1 MPPGEVGVPRR
12 TVAAKNGR
20 RKNWMLA
27 RLDGIFYASLPL
39 PEDNDMTHPFRFRF
53 VLWLVPLTL
62 AMSALAQ
69 EAEEAGEDEEE
80 DRETIADLTENS
92 DRFDGLFTLYRDR
105 DTGETHMTVLPEHL
119 DREYIYVSV
128 IGDGVVEGGAFRG
141 NYRENRVLSVGR
153 HFDRI
158 EIRAE
163 NAAFYFDPDSPLSR
177 AADAN
182 ISSGLL
188 ASQPIL
194 AEDEDTGAM
203 LIAVDELFASETLS
217 QVRPSPNPDRDD
229 RNRFELGSL
238 SDEKSKITAI
248 RNYPLNTDVHVEYV
262 YEDSA
267 PAVAGDEE
275 VTDSRYVSIYLQ
287 HSLIAM
293 PENGYRPRLT
303 DHRMGYFA
311 EQVTDLTDDSV
322 TPYRDLVQRWHL
334 VKQDPS
340 AELSEPV
347 EPIVWWIENTTP
359 MEFRDSIAEGVLA
372 WNQSFEKIG
381 FRNALQVRVQPD
393 DADWDAGDIR
403 YNVLRW
409 TSSPNPP
416 FSGYGPSFTNPR
428 TGQIIGADIMLEYA
442 GVTRRVH
449 YQRILDNL
457 DFSQVPEH
465 FEPGYCSFGHEL
477 HLSQLFGR
485 LAVDALQMGSAA
497 EEQLI
502 HEFLVDLTLH
512 EVGHTLGFAHNFAAS
527 NMLTLDEIYDP
538 EVVAERSLQASVMDY
553 ADIHIAT
560 GGREQTAYFGT
571 QPGPYDDWIVEYSYS
586 PALDDSEAE
595 SERLREIASRSTEP
609 QLLFGTDDHVM
620 RAPGWAM
627 DPRVHWY
634 DMTSD
639 PVGYADDRL
648 NLIEELL
655 VTAREKNA
663 SEGESWHRLRDAY
676 GILLSQFSRSISV
689 LAHQIGGVYV
699 NRSVSGQPG
708 ADVPFVPVS
717 LETQQRAMEGI
728 ALHLLAP
735 DALEGSEEL
744 YSYLQAQRRL
754 WNFWGQTEDPKVH
767 QWLLSVQ
774 RGVLAHLLHPT
785 VMTRITDSRL
795 YGNEYALADMM
806 EDLTAAIFD
815 ADRRGDV
822 NTFRQ
827 NLQVEYVSRLTEVVT
842 DNDHD
847 YPSQAMALY
856 QLREIERMLGGK
868 RSGNVE
874 TRAHTRNVLYIIRRA
889 LEEDA

>member
-1 MPPGEVGVPRR
+1 
-12 TVAAKNGR
+12 
-20 RKNWMLA
+20 
-27 RLDGIFYASLPL
+27 
-39 PEDNDMTHPFRFRF
+39 MTNPYRFRF
-53 VLWLVPLTL
+53 LLCLVPLTL

-69 EAEEAGEDEEE
+69 EADEAGDEEE
-80 DRETIADLTENS
+80 EAPETIADLTENS
-92 DRFDGLFTLYRDR
+92 DRYDGLFTLYRDR
-105 DTGETHMTVLPEHL
+105 DTGETHMAIMPEQL
-119 DREYIYVSV
+119 DREFIYVSV
-128 IGDGVVEGGAFRG
+128 STDGVVEGGTFRG
-141 NYRENRVLSVGR
+141 NYRENSVLSVGR

-163 NAAFYFDPDSPLSR
+163 NTAFFFDPESPLSR

-182 ISSGLL
+182 ISPGLL
-188 ASQPIL
+188 ASEPIL

-203 LIAVDELFASETLS
+203 LIAADGLFASETLS
-217 QVRPSPNPDRDD
+217 QVKPSANPDRDD
-229 RNRFELGSL
+229 RDSFELGSL

-248 RNYPLNTDVHVEYV
+248 RNYPLNTDVQVEYV

-267 PAVAGDEE
+267 PVVPGDEE
-275 VTDSRYVSIYLQ
+275 VTDSRYVSIHLQ

-293 PENGYRPRLT
+293 PENEYQPRIT

-311 EQVTDLTDDSV
+311 EQVTDLTDASV

-334 VKQDPS
+334 VKQDPG
-340 AELSEPV
+340 AAVSEPV

-359 MEFRDSIAEGVLA
+359 MEFRESIREGVLA
-372 WNQSFEKIG
+372 WNRSFEKIG

-428 TGQIIGADIMLEYA
+428 TGQIIGADIMLEFA

-457 DFSQVPEH
+457 DFSRVPER
-465 FEPGYCSFGHEL
+465 FEPGYCSYGHEL

-497 EEQLI
+497 EERLI

-538 EVVAERSLQASVMDY
+538 QVVAERSLQASVMDY
-553 ADIHIAT
+553 TDIHIAT

-571 QPGPYDDWIVEYSYS
+571 GPGPYDDWIVEYSYS
-586 PALDDSEAE
+586 PGLDDPGAE

-648 NLIEELL
+648 TLVEELL

-663 SEGESWHRLRDAY
+663 TEGESWHQLRDAY

-699 NRSVSGQPG
+699 NRSVSGQAG
-708 ADVPFVPVS
+708 ADIPFVPVS
-717 LETQQRAMEGI
+717 LETQQRAMDGI
-728 ALHLLAP
+728 ARHLFAP
-735 DALEGSEEL
+735 DALEGSGEL

-754 WNFWGQTEDPKVH
+754 WNFWGETEDPKVH

-806 EDLTAAIFD
+806 DDLTAAIFD

-827 NLQVEYVSRLTEVVT
+827 NLQVEYVSRLTDVVT
-842 DNDHD
+842 ENDHD
-847 YPSQAMALY
+847 YPSQSMALY

-868 RSGNVE
+868 RGGNVE
-874 TRAHTRNVLYIIRRA
+874 TRAHTQNVLYIIRRA
-889 LEEDA
+889 LEEDV

>member
-1 MPPGEVGVPRR
+1 
-12 TVAAKNGR
+12 
-20 RKNWMLA
+20 MLD
-27 RLDGIFYASLPL
+27 LSLIRIAMFLAPL
-39 PEDNDMTHPFRFRF
+39 M
-53 VLWLVPLTL
+53 LVPPV
-62 AMSALAQ
+62 LAQ
-69 EAEEAGEDEEE
+69 EADDADEADDEEIV
-80 DRETIADLTENS
+80 TIAELTENS

-105 DTGETHMTVLPEHL
+105 DTGETHLEIAPEQL
-119 DREYIYVSV
+119 DREYIYFSV
-128 IGDGVVEGGAFRG
+128 NTDGVVEGGAFRG
-141 NYRENRVLSVGR
+141 GYRENRVISLSR

-163 NAAFYFDPDSPLSR
+163 NAAFYFDPENPLSR

-182 ISSGLL
+182 ISPGLM
-188 ASQPIL
+188 ASESIL
-194 AEDEDTGAM
+194 AEDETTGVM
-203 LIAVDELFASETLS
+203 LIAADELFATETLT
-217 QVRPSPNPDRDD
+217 QVKPSPNPDRGD
-229 RNRFELGSL
+229 REDFELGSL
-238 SDEKSKITAI
+238 SSEKSKITAI
-248 RNYPLNTDVHVEYV
+248 RNYPLNTDVQVEYV

-267 PAVAGDEE
+267 PVVSGDEE
-275 VTDSRYVSIYLQ
+275 VTDSRYVSIHLQ
-287 HSLIAM
+287 HSFIAM
-293 PENGYRPRLT
+293 PESEYVPRLT

-311 EQVTDLTDDSV
+311 EQVTDLTDEAV
-322 TPYRDLVQRWHL
+322 TPYRDIVQRWHL
-334 VKQDPS
+334 VKQDPG
-340 AELSEPV
+340 ADMSEPV

-359 MEFRDSIAEGVLA
+359 MEFRESIREGILA

-381 FRNALQVRVQPD
+381 FRNALEVRVQPD

-428 TGQIIGADIMLEYA
+428 TGQIIGADIMLEYS
-442 GVTRRVH
+442 GVTRRVQ

-457 DFSQVPEH
+457 DFSQVPQR
-465 FEPGYCSFGHEL
+465 FEQGYCSVGHEL
-477 HLSQLFGR
+477 HLSQVFGR
-485 LAVDALQMGSAA
+485 FAVDVLQMGSAA

-527 NMLTLDEIYDP
+527 TMLTPDEIYDP
-538 EVVAERSLQASVMDY
+538 EVVQERSLQASVMDY
-553 ADIHIAT
+553 TDIHIAT
-560 GGREQTAYFGT
+560 GGREQTAYFGIR
-571 QPGPYDDWIVEYSYS
+571 PGAYDDWIVEYSYS
-586 PALDDSEAE
+586 PALDDAAAE
-595 SERLREIASRSTEP
+595 QERLREIASRSTES

-634 DMTSD
+634 DLTSD
-639 PVGYADDRL
+639 PVAYADDRL
-648 NLIEELL
+648 NLLKELL
-655 VTAREKNA
+655 VAARDKNIT
-663 SEGESWHRLRDAY
+663 EGESYHQLRDAY
-676 GILLSQFSRSISV
+676 AVLLAQFSRSISI
-689 LAHQIGGVYV
+689 LAHQVGGVYV
-699 NRSVSGQPG
+699 NRSVAGQPG

-717 LETQQRAMEGI
+717 LENQQRAMEGL
-728 ALHLLAP
+728 ATHLFAP

-767 QWLLSVQ
+767 RMLLSIQ

-795 YGNEYALADMM
+795 YGNAYALADMT

-815 ADRRGDV
+815 ADRRSDV

-827 NLQVEYVSRLTEVVT
+827 NLQVEYVTRLTEIVT
-842 DNDHD
+842 GEDHD
-847 YPSQAMALY
+847 YPSQSMALY
-856 QLREIERMLGGK
+856 QLREIERMLRGK
-868 RSGNVE
+868 RGGNLE
-874 TRAHTRNVLYIIRRA
+874 TRAHSQNILYIIRRA

>member
-1 MPPGEVGVPRR
+1 MS
-12 TVAAKNGR
+12 N
-20 RKNWMLA
+20 
-27 RLDGIFYASLPL
+27 
-39 PEDNDMTHPFRFRF
+39 PFRLRF
-53 VLWLVPLTL
+53 VLCLVPLLL
-62 AMSALAQ
+62 AMPTFAQ
-69 EAEEAGEDEEE
+69 EADEAGENDEE
-80 DRETIADLTENS
+80 DRQTIADLTTDS
-92 DRFDGLFTLYRDR
+92 DRYDGLFTLYRDR
-105 DTGETHMTVLPEHL
+105 DTGETHMLVMPEQL

-128 IGDGVVEGGAFRG
+128 STDGVVEGGTFRG
-141 NYRENRVLSVGR
+141 NYRENRMLSVRR

-163 NAAFYFDPDSPLSR
+163 NAAFYFDPESPLNR

-182 ISSGLL
+182 ISPGLM

-194 AEDEDTGAM
+194 AEDDDTGAM
-203 LIAVDELFASETLS
+203 LIAADELFASETLS
-217 QVRPSPNPDRDD
+217 QVKPSPNPDRED
-229 RNRFELGSL
+229 RSGFELGSL

-248 RNYPLNTDVHVEYV
+248 RNYPLNTDVQVEYV
-262 YEDSA
+262 YEDPTPTVS
-267 PAVAGDEE
+267 GDEE
-275 VTDSRYVSIYLQ
+275 VTDSRYVSIHLQ

-293 PENGYRPRLT
+293 PENDYQPRFT
-303 DHRMGYFA
+303 DHRLGYFA
-311 EQVTDLTDDSV
+311 EQVTDLTDDTV

-334 VKQDPS
+334 VKKDPS
-340 AELSEPV
+340 AAVSEPV
-347 EPIVWWIENTTP
+347 QPIVWWIENTTP
-359 MEFRDSIAEGVLA
+359 MEFRESIREGVLA

-381 FRNALQVRVQPD
+381 FRNALEVRVQPD

-428 TGQIIGADIMLEYA
+428 TGQIIGADIMLEYS

-457 DFSQVPEH
+457 DFSEVPERI
-465 FEPGYCSFGHEL
+465 EPGYCSIGHEL
-477 HLSQLFGR
+477 HASQVFGR
-485 LAVDALQMGSAA
+485 LAVEALQLGSAA
-497 EEQLI
+497 EERLI

-538 EVVAERSLQASVMDY
+538 EVVAERGLHASVMDY
-553 ADIHIAT
+553 TDIHIAT

-571 QPGPYDDWIVEYSYS
+571 SPGVYDDWIVEYSYS
-586 PALDDSEAE
+586 PALDDPEAE
-595 SERLREIASRSTEP
+595 SERLRRIASRSTEP

-634 DMTSD
+634 DLTSD
-639 PVGYADDRL
+639 PVGYAEDRL
-648 NLIEELL
+648 NLVEELL
-655 VTAREKNA
+655 ATARERNTA
-663 SEGESWHRLRDAY
+663 EGESWHRLRDAY
-676 GILLSQFSRSISV
+676 VVLLSQFSRSISV
-689 LAHQIGGVYV
+689 LAHQIGGVHV

-708 ADVPFVPVS
+708 ADVPFVPVRLDS
-717 LETQQRAMEGI
+717 QQQAMDGV
-728 ALHLLAP
+728 ARHLFAP
-735 DALEGSEEL
+735 DALQGSEEL
-744 YSYLQAQRRL
+744 YSHLQGQRRL

-806 EDLTAAIFD
+806 QDLTAAIFD

-827 NLQVEYVSRLTEVVT
+827 NLQVEYVRRLTDIVT
-842 DNDHD
+842 GHDHD
-847 YPSQAMALY
+847 YPSQSMALY

-868 RSGNVE
+868 RTGNTE
-874 TRAHTRNVLYIIRRA
+874 TRAHTQNILYIIRRA

>member
-1 MPPGEVGVPRR
+1 
-12 TVAAKNGR
+12 
-20 RKNWMLA
+20 
-27 RLDGIFYASLPL
+27 
-39 PEDNDMTHPFRFRF
+39 MTNPIPFRF
-53 VLWLVPLTL
+53 VLWLAPLTL

-69 EAEEAGEDEEE
+69 EAEEAGEAGDEDGE
-80 DRETIADLTENS
+80 DRQTIADLTENS
-92 DRFDGLFTLYRDR
+92 DHHDGLFTLYRDR
-105 DTGETHMTVLPEHL
+105 DTGETHMVVMPEHL
-119 DREYIYVSV
+119 NREYIYVSV
-128 IGDGVVEGGAFRG
+128 IADGVVEGGAFRG

-153 HFDRI
+153 HFDSI
-158 EIRAE
+158 EIRSE
-163 NAAFYFDPDSPLSR
+163 NTAFHFDPDSPLSR

-188 ASQPIL
+188 ASLPIL

-203 LIAVDELFASETLS
+203 LVAADDLFASETLS
-217 QVRPSPNPDRDD
+217 QVKPSPNPDRDD
-229 RNRFELGSL
+229 RDRFELGSL
-238 SDEKSKITAI
+238 SDDKSKITAI

-275 VTDSRYVSIYLQ
+275 VTDSRYVSIHLQ

-322 TPYRDLVQRWHL
+322 TPYRDLVQRWDL
-334 VKQDPS
+334 VKRDPS
-340 AELSEPV
+340 AALSEPV

-359 MEFRDSIAEGVLA
+359 MEFRESIRQGVLA

-428 TGQIIGADIMLEYA
+428 TGQIIGADIMLEFA

-457 DFSQVPEH
+457 DFSQVPER

-477 HLSQLFGR
+477 HLSQVFGR

-497 EEQLI
+497 EERLI

-538 EVVAERSLQASVMDY
+538 DVVAERGLQASVMDY

-571 QPGPYDDWIVEYSYS
+571 QPGAYDDWIVEYSYS
-586 PALDDSEAE
+586 PALDDPGGGTGTPARNRLPLDRAATAVRHRRPRHARPRVGHGPPRALVRHDQRPG
-595 SERLREIASRSTEP
+595 RLRRRSPQPCRRIAAFGPGEERRGRRVLASASR
-609 QLLFGTDDHVM
+609 
-620 RAPGWAM
+620 
-627 DPRVHWY
+627 
-634 DMTSD
+634 
-639 PVGYADDRL
+639 
-648 NLIEELL
+648 
-655 VTAREKNA
+655 
-663 SEGESWHRLRDAY
+663 RLR
-676 GILLSQFSRSISV
+676 
-689 LAHQIGGVYV
+689 H
-699 NRSVSGQPG
+699 
-708 ADVPFVPVS
+708 PVVAVFP
-717 LETQQRAMEGI
+717 LHQRAG
-728 ALHLLAP
+728 P
-735 DALEGSEEL
+735 S
-744 YSYLQAQRRL
+744 
-754 WNFWGQTEDPKVH
+754 
-767 QWLLSVQ
+767 
-774 RGVLAHLLHPT
+774 
-785 VMTRITDSRL
+785 
-795 YGNEYALADMM
+795 
-806 EDLTAAIFD
+806 
-815 ADRRGDV
+815 DRRRVRESFSVRPARRGRAVRPGEPGD
-822 NTFRQ
+822 TA
-827 NLQVEYVSRLTEVVT
+827 SRDGRDRDAPV
-842 DNDHD
+842 
-847 YPSQAMALY
+847 
-856 QLREIERMLGGK
+856 
-868 RSGNVE
+868 
-874 TRAHTRNVLYIIRRA
+874 RARRA
-889 LEEDA
+889 GGHRRTLQLSPGPAQTVEFLGSD

>member
-1 MPPGEVGVPRR
+1 
-12 TVAAKNGR
+12 
-20 RKNWMLA
+20 
-27 RLDGIFYASLPL
+27 
-39 PEDNDMTHPFRFRF
+39 MTHPFRFRF
-53 VLWLVPLTL
+53 VLWLAPLTL
-62 AMSALAQ
+62 AMPALAQ
-69 EAEEAGEDEEE
+69 EADEAGEDEEE
-80 DRETIADLTENS
+80 DRQTIADLTENS
-92 DRFDGLFTLYRDR
+92 DRHDGLFTLYRDR
-105 DTGETHMTVLPEHL
+105 DTGETHMAVMPEHL

-128 IGDGVVEGGAFRG
+128 STDGVVEGGTFRG

-203 LIAVDELFASETLS
+203 LIAVDDLFASETLS
-217 QVRPSPNPDRDD
+217 QVKPSPNPDRDD
-229 RNRFELGSL
+229 RDRFELGSL

-275 VTDSRYVSIYLQ
+275 VTDSRYVSIHLQ

-293 PENGYRPRLT
+293 PENGYRPRQT

-334 VKQDPS
+334 VKRDPS

-457 DFSQVPEH
+457 DFSQVPER

-477 HLSQLFGR
+477 HLSQVFGR

-538 EVVAERSLQASVMDY
+538 DVVAERGLQASVMDY

-571 QPGPYDDWIVEYSYS
+571 QPGAYDDWIVEYSYS
-586 PALDDSEAE
+586 PALDDPEAE
-595 SERLREIASRSTEP
+595 RDRLREIASRSTEP

-639 PVGYADDRL
+639 PVGYAEDRL
-648 NLIEELL
+648 NLVEELL
-655 VTAREKNA
+655 ATAREKNA
-663 SEGESWHRLRDAY
+663 AEGESWHRLRDAY

-689 LAHQIGGVYV
+689 LAHQIGGVHV

-717 LETQQRAMEGI
+717 LETQQRAMEAI
-728 ALHLLAP
+728 AQHLFAA

-806 EDLTAAIFD
+806 EDLTSAIFD

-847 YPSQAMALY
+847 YPSQSMALY

-889 LEEDA
+889 LEDDA

>member
-1 MPPGEVGVPRR
+1 
-12 TVAAKNGR
+12 
-20 RKNWMLA
+20 
-27 RLDGIFYASLPL
+27 
-39 PEDNDMTHPFRFRF
+39 MTNPFRYRF

-62 AMSALAQ
+62 VMPALAQ
-69 EAEEAGEDEEE
+69 EPELTGEDDGE

-105 DTGETHMTVLPEHL
+105 DTGETHMVVMPEQL

-128 IGDGVVEGGAFRG
+128 STDGVVEGGTFRG
-141 NYRENRVLSVGR
+141 NYRENRVLSVAR

-163 NAAFYFDPDSPLSR
+163 NTAFYFDPDNPLSR

-182 ISSGLL
+182 ISPGLL

-203 LIAVDELFASETLS
+203 LIAADELFASETLS
-217 QVRPSPNPDRDD
+217 QVKPSPNSDRDD
-229 RNRFELGSL
+229 RDRFELGSL

-248 RNYPLNTDVHVEYV
+248 RNYPLNTDVQVEYV
-262 YEDSA
+262 YEDPA
-267 PAVAGDEE
+267 PTVSGDEE
-275 VTDSRYVSIYLQ
+275 VTDSRFVSIHLQ

-293 PENGYRPRLT
+293 PETDYRPRFT
-303 DHRMGYFA
+303 DHRMGFFA

-340 AELSEPV
+340 AAISEPV

-359 MEFRDSIAEGVLA
+359 IEFRESIREGVLA
-372 WNQSFEKIG
+372 WNRSFEKIG
-381 FRNALQVRVQPD
+381 FRNALEVRVQPD

-428 TGQIIGADIMLEYA
+428 TGQIIGADIMLEYS

-457 DFSQVPEH
+457 DFSQVPER
-465 FEPGYCSFGHEL
+465 FEPGYCSIGHEL
-477 HLSQLFGR
+477 HLSQAFGR
-485 LAVDALQMGSAA
+485 LAVNALQMGAAA

-527 NMLTLDEIYDP
+527 NMLTPDEIHDP

-553 ADIHIAT
+553 TDIHIAT
-560 GGREQTAYFGT
+560 GGREQTAYFST
-571 QPGPYDDWIVEYSYS
+571 MPGVYDDWIVEYSYS
-586 PALDDSEAE
+586 PALDDPGTER
-595 SERLREIASRSTEP
+595 ERLREIASRSTEP

-634 DMTSD
+634 DLTSD
-639 PVGYADDRL
+639 PVGYAEERL
-648 NLIEELL
+648 NLVGDLL

-663 SEGESWHRLRDAY
+663 AEGESWHRLRDAY

-689 LAHQIGGVYV
+689 LGHQVGGVYV
-699 NRSVSGQPG
+699 NRSVSGQSG

-717 LETQQRAMEGI
+717 FETQQRAMEGI
-728 ALHLLAP
+728 ALHLFAP

-754 WNFWGQTEDPKVH
+754 WNFWGETEDPKVH
-767 QWLLSVQ
+767 EWLLSVQ
-774 RGVLAHLLHPT
+774 RGVLAHLMHPT

-806 EDLTAAIFD
+806 DDLTAAIFN

-827 NLQVEYVSRLTEVVT
+827 NLQVEYVSRLTDVVT
-842 DNDHD
+842 ENDHD
-847 YPSQAMALY
+847 YPSQSMALY
-856 QLREIERMLGGK
+856 QLREIERLLSGK

-874 TRAHTRNVLYIIRRA
+874 TRAHTQNILYIIRRA

>member
-1 MPPGEVGVPRR
+1 
-12 TVAAKNGR
+12 
-20 RKNWMLA
+20 
-27 RLDGIFYASLPL
+27 
-39 PEDNDMTHPFRFRF
+39 MTHPFRSRF

-62 AMSALAQ
+62 AMPALAQ

-105 DTGETHMTVLPEHL
+105 DTGETHLAVMPEQL
-119 DREYIYVSV
+119 DKEYIYVSV
-128 IGDGVVEGGAFRG
+128 STDGVVEGGTFRG
-141 NYRENRVLSVGR
+141 NYRENRVFSVGR

-203 LIAVDELFASETLS
+203 LIAADDLFASETLS
-217 QVRPSPNPDRDD
+217 QVKPSSNPDRDD
-229 RNRFELGSL
+229 RDRFELGSL

-248 RNYPLNTDVHVEYV
+248 RNYPLNTDIHVEYV

-293 PENGYRPRLT
+293 PENGYQPRLT

-457 DFSQVPEH
+457 DFSQVPER

-477 HLSQLFGR
+477 HLSQVFGR

-497 EEQLI
+497 EERLI

-538 EVVAERSLQASVMDY
+538 VVVAERSLQASVMDY
-553 ADIHIAT
+553 TDIHIAT

-571 QPGPYDDWIVEYSYS
+571 QPGAYDDWIVEYSYS
-586 PALDDSEAE
+586 PALDDAEAE
-595 SERLREIASRSTEP
+595 RERLREIASRSTEP

-639 PVGYADDRL
+639 PVGYAADRL
-648 NLIEELL
+648 NLVEELL

-663 SEGESWHRLRDAY
+663 AEGESWHQLRDAY

-717 LETQQRAMEGI
+717 LETQQRAMDGI
-728 ALHLLAP
+728 AQHLFAP

-754 WNFWGQTEDPKVH
+754 WNFWGQTEDPKIH

-774 RGVLAHLLHPT
+774 RGVLAHLLHPR

-806 EDLTAAIFD
+806 EDLTSAIFD

-847 YPSQAMALY
+847 YPSQSMALY

-874 TRAHTRNVLYIIRRA
+874 TRAHTQNILYIIRRA
-889 LEEDA
+889 LEEDV

>member
-1 MPPGEVGVPRR
+1 
-12 TVAAKNGR
+12 
-20 RKNWMLA
+20 
-27 RLDGIFYASLPL
+27 
-39 PEDNDMTHPFRFRF
+39 MTHPFRSRF
-53 VLWLVPLTL
+53 VLWLVSLTL
-62 AMSALAQ
+62 AMQALAQ
-69 EAEEAGEDEEE
+69 EAEEAGEDEED

-105 DTGETHMTVLPEHL
+105 DTGETRMAVLPEHL
-119 DREYIYVSV
+119 DKEYIYVSV
-128 IGDGVVEGGAFRG
+128 STDGVVEGGTFRG

-163 NAAFYFDPDSPLSR
+163 NAAFYFDPASPLSR

-188 ASQPIL
+188 ASEPIL

-203 LIAVDELFASETLS
+203 LIAVDDLFASETLS
-217 QVRPSPNPDRDD
+217 QVKPSPNPDRDD
-229 RNRFELGSL
+229 RDRFELGSL

-248 RNYPLNTDVHVEYV
+248 RNYPLNTDIHVEYV

-267 PAVAGDEE
+267 PTVAGDEE
-275 VTDSRYVSIYLQ
+275 VTDSRNVSIYLQ

-293 PENGYRPRLT
+293 PENDYRPRLT

-340 AELSEPV
+340 AQLSEPV

-359 MEFRDSIAEGVLA
+359 MEFRESIREGVLA
-372 WNQSFEKIG
+372 WNRSFEKIG

-457 DFSQVPEH
+457 DFSRVPEH
-465 FEPGYCSFGHEL
+465 FEPGYCSYGHEL
-477 HLSQLFGR
+477 HLSQVFGR

-527 NMLTLDEIYDP
+527 NMLTLEEIYDP
-538 EVVAERSLQASVMDY
+538 GVVAERSLQASVMDY

-586 PALDDSEAE
+586 PALDDPEAE
-595 SERLREIASRSTEP
+595 RERLREIASRSTEP

-639 PVGYADDRL
+639 PVGYAEDRL
-648 NLIEELL
+648 DLIGELVL
-655 VTAREKNA
+655 TAREKNA
-663 SEGESWHRLRDAY
+663 EEGESWHRLRDAY
-676 GILLSQFSRSISV
+676 VILLSQFSRSIGV

-717 LETQQRAMEGI
+717 LETQQRAMDGI
-728 ALHLLAP
+728 AQHLFAP
-735 DALEGSEEL
+735 NALEGSEEL

-754 WNFWGQTEDPKVH
+754 WNFWGETEDPKIH
-767 QWLLSVQ
+767 QWLLSMQ

-795 YGNEYALADMM
+795 YGNEYALAEMM
-806 EDLTAAIFD
+806 EDLTSAIFD

-827 NLQVEYVSRLTEVVT
+827 NLQVEYVSRLTDVVT
-842 DNDHD
+842 ENDHD
-847 YPSQAMALY
+847 YPSQSMALY

-868 RSGNVE
+868 RGGNVE

>member
-1 MPPGEVGVPRR
+1 
-12 TVAAKNGR
+12 
-20 RKNWMLA
+20 ML
-27 RLDGIFYASLPL
+27 LYPF
-39 PEDNDMTHPFRFRF
+39 PEDCDMTNPFRFRF
-53 VLWLVPLTL
+53 VLFLVPLTL

-69 EAEEAGEDEEE
+69 EDEEANEDEEE
-80 DRETIADLTENS
+80 ERETIADLTENS
-92 DRFDGLFTLYRDR
+92 DRHDGLFTFYRDR
-105 DTGETHMTVLPEHL
+105 DTGETHIEILPAQL
-119 DREYIYVSV
+119 NQEYIYFAMST
-128 IGDGVVEGGAFRG
+128 DGVVEGGHFRG
-141 NYRENRVLSVGR
+141 AYRENRVLSISR

-158 EIRAE
+158 EVRAE
-163 NAAFYFDPDSPLSR
+163 NAAFYFDPESPLSR

-182 ISSGLL
+182 ISPGLV
-188 ASQPIL
+188 ASEPIL
-194 AEDEDTGAM
+194 AEDEATGAM
-203 LIAVDELFASETLS
+203 LIAADDLFASETLL
-217 QVRPSPNPDRDD
+217 QVKPSPDPDRND
-229 RNRFELGSL
+229 RDEFELGSL
-238 SDEKSKITAI
+238 SDDKSKITAI

-262 YEDSA
+262 YENSA
-267 PAVAGDEE
+267 PAVSGDEE

-293 PENGYRPRLT
+293 PENGYQPRLT

-334 VKQDPS
+334 VKQDL
-340 AELSEPV
+340 AADLSEPV

-359 MEFRDSIAEGVLA
+359 MEFRESIAEGVLA
-372 WNQSFEKIG
+372 WNQSFERAG
-381 FRNALQVRVQPD
+381 FLNALEVRVQPD

-428 TGQIIGADIMLEYA
+428 TGQIIGADIMLEYS

-477 HLSQLFGR
+477 HLSQMFGR
-485 LAVDALQMGSAA
+485 LAVGALQLGSAA
-497 EEQLI
+497 EEKLI

-527 NMLTLDEIYDP
+527 NMLTLEEAHDP
-538 EVVAERSLQASVMDY
+538 EVVQERSLQASVMDY
-553 ADIHIAT
+553 TDVHIAT

-571 QPGPYDDWIVEYSYS
+571 KPGPYDDWIVEYSYS
-586 PALDDSEAE
+586 PALEDPDAE
-595 SERLREIASRSTEP
+595 QQRLREIASRSTEP
-609 QLLFGTDDHVM
+609 ELLFGTDDHVM

-634 DMTSD
+634 DLTSD
-639 PVGYADDRL
+639 PVGYAEDRL
-648 NLIEELL
+648 NLVEELL

-663 SEGESWHRLRDAY
+663 TDGESWHQLRDAY
-676 GILLSQFSRSISV
+676 AILLSQFSRSISV
-689 LAHQIGGVYV
+689 LAHQVGGVYV

-717 LETQQRAMEGI
+717 LENQQRAMDGL
-728 ALHLLAP
+728 ALHLFAP

-754 WNFWGQTEDPKVH
+754 WDFWGQTEDPKLH
-767 QWLLSVQ
+767 RMLLSIQ
-774 RGVLAHLLHPT
+774 RGVLAHLLHPR

-827 NLQVEYVSRLTEVVT
+827 NLQMEYVSRLTEIVT
-842 DNDHD
+842 DGDHD
-847 YPSQAMALY
+847 YPSQSMSLY

-868 RSGNVE
+868 RGGNLE

>member
-1 MPPGEVGVPRR
+1 
-12 TVAAKNGR
+12 
-20 RKNWMLA
+20 
-27 RLDGIFYASLPL
+27 
-39 PEDNDMTHPFRFRF
+39 MTHPFRFRF
-53 VLWLVPLTL
+53 VLWLAPLTL
-62 AMSALAQ
+62 AMPALAQ

-80 DRETIADLTENS
+80 ERETIADLTENS
-92 DRFDGLFTLYRDR
+92 DRHDGLFTLYRDR
-105 DTGETHMTVLPEHL
+105 DTGETHMAVMPEHL

-128 IGDGVVEGGAFRG
+128 STDGVVEGGTFRG

-203 LIAVDELFASETLS
+203 LIAVDDLFASETLS
-217 QVRPSPNPDRDD
+217 QVKPSPNPDRDD
-229 RNRFELGSL
+229 RDRFELGSL

-275 VTDSRYVSIYLQ
+275 VTDSRYVSIHLQ

-293 PENGYRPRLT
+293 PENGYRPRQT

-334 VKQDPS
+334 VKRDPS

-457 DFSQVPEH
+457 DFSQVPER

-477 HLSQLFGR
+477 HLSQVFGR

-538 EVVAERSLQASVMDY
+538 DVVAERGLQASVMDY

-571 QPGPYDDWIVEYSYS
+571 QPGAYDDWIVEYSYS
-586 PALDDSEAE
+586 PALDDPEAE
-595 SERLREIASRSTEP
+595 RDRLREIASRSTEP

-639 PVGYADDRL
+639 PVGYAEDRL
-648 NLIEELL
+648 NLVEELL
-655 VTAREKNA
+655 ATAREKNA
-663 SEGESWHRLRDAY
+663 AEGESWHRLRDAY

-689 LAHQIGGVYV
+689 LAHQIGGVHV

-717 LETQQRAMEGI
+717 LETQQRAMEAI
-728 ALHLLAP
+728 AQHLFAA

-806 EDLTAAIFD
+806 EDLTSAIFD

-847 YPSQAMALY
+847 YPSQSMALY

-874 TRAHTRNVLYIIRRA
+874 TRAHTRNILYIIRRA
-889 LEEDA
+889 LEDDA

>member
-1 MPPGEVGVPRR
+1 MINP
-12 TVAAKNGR
+12 
-20 RKNWMLA
+20 
-27 RLDGIFYASLPL
+27 F
-39 PEDNDMTHPFRFRF
+39 PFRFA
-53 VLWLVPLTL
+53 LCLAPLTL
-62 AMSALAQ
+62 ATLTLATPALAQ
-69 EAEEAGEDEEE
+69 EAGEAGGDEGE
-80 DRETIADLTENS
+80 DRQTIADLTENS
-92 DRFDGLFTLYRDR
+92 DRHDGLFTLYRDR
-105 DTGETHMTVLPEHL
+105 DTGETHMAVMPDQLGK
-119 DREYIYVSV
+119 EYIYVSV
-128 IGDGVVEGGAFRG
+128 STDGVVEGGTFRG

-158 EIRAE
+158 EVRAE
-163 NAAFYFDPDSPLSR
+163 NTAFHFDPDSPLSR

-194 AEDEDTGAM
+194 AEDGDTGAM
-203 LIAVDELFASETLS
+203 LIAVDDLFASETLS
-217 QVRPSPNPDRDD
+217 QVKPSPDPERDDPDR
-229 RNRFELGSL
+229 FVLGGL

-267 PAVAGDEE
+267 PVIAADEE
-275 VTDSRYVSIYLQ
+275 VTDSRYVSIHLQ

-293 PENGYRPRLT
+293 PENGYEPRLT
-303 DHRMGYFA
+303 DHRLGFFA

-334 VKQDPS
+334 VKADPS
-340 AELSEPV
+340 LELSEPV

-381 FRNALQVRVQPD
+381 FRDALQVRVQPD

-457 DFSQVPEH
+457 DFSRVPGR

-477 HLSQLFGR
+477 HLSQVFGR
-485 LAVDALQMGSAA
+485 LAVGALQMGSAA

-527 NMLTLDEIYDP
+527 NMLTLEEIHDP
-538 EVVAERSLQASVMDY
+538 DVVAERGLQASVMDY

-571 QPGPYDDWIVEYSYS
+571 QPGAYDDWIVEYSYS
-586 PALDDSEAE
+586 PGLDDPDAE
-595 SERLREIASRSTEP
+595 RERLLGIASRSTEP

-639 PVGYADDRL
+639 PVGYAEGRL
-648 NLIEELL
+648 NLVEELL

-663 SEGESWHRLRDAY
+663 TEGESWHQLRDAY
-676 GILLSQFSRSISV
+676 GILLAQFSRSISV
-689 LAHQIGGVYV
+689 LAHQIGGVHV
-699 NRSVSGQPG
+699 NRSVNGQPG
-708 ADVPFVPVS
+708 AEVPFVPVG
-717 LETQQRAMEGI
+717 LETQQRAMDGI
-728 ALHLLAP
+728 SQHLFAP
-735 DALEGSEEL
+735 NALEGSEEL
-744 YSYLQAQRRL
+744 YGYLQAQRRL
-754 WNFWGQTEDPKVH
+754 WNFWGETEDPKVH
-767 QWLLSVQ
+767 EWLLSVQ
-774 RGVLAHLLHPT
+774 RGVLDHLLHPT

-795 YGNEYALADMM
+795 YGNGYALADMM
-806 EDLTAAIFD
+806 EDLTSAVFD

-827 NLQVEYVSRLTEVVT
+827 NLQVEYVSMLTDVVT
-842 DNDHD
+842 GDGHD
-847 YPSQAMALY
+847 YPSQSMALY

-868 RSGNVE
+868 RGGNVE
-874 TRAHTRNVLYIIRRA
+874 TRAHTQNMLYMIRRA
-889 LEEDA
+889 LEEDMRT

>member
-1 MPPGEVGVPRR
+1 
-12 TVAAKNGR
+12 
-20 RKNWMLA
+20 
-27 RLDGIFYASLPL
+27 
-39 PEDNDMTHPFRFRF
+39 MTNPFRFRI
-53 VLWLVPLTL
+53 LLCLVPLTL
-62 AMSALAQ
+62 PMWTLAQ
-69 EAEEAGEDEEE
+69 ETEEAGEYEEE
-80 DRETIADLTENS
+80 QPQTIADLTENS
-92 DRFDGLFTLYRDR
+92 ESYDGLFTLYRNR
-105 DTGETHMTVLPEHL
+105 DTGETHVEVMPEHL
-119 DREYIYVSV
+119 DKEYIYVSV
-128 IGDGVVEGGAFRG
+128 STDGVVEGGTFRG
-141 NYRENRVLSVGR
+141 NYRENRVLSVSR

-163 NAAFYFDPDSPLSR
+163 NASFYFDPDNPLSR

-203 LIAVDELFASETLS
+203 LIAADNLFASETLS
-217 QVRPSPNPDRDD
+217 QVKPSPDPDPDEWEPS
-229 RNRFELGSL
+229 FELGTL
-238 SDEKSKITAI
+238 SQEKSKITAI
-248 RNYPLNTDVHVEYV
+248 RNYPLNTDVQVEYV
-262 YEDSA
+262 YENPA
-267 PAVAGDEE
+267 PVVFGDEE
-275 VTDSRYVSIYLQ
+275 VTDSRYVSIHLQ

-293 PENGYRPRLT
+293 PENDYRPRFT
-303 DHRMGYFA
+303 DHRMGFFA

-334 VKQDPS
+334 VKQDP
-340 AELSEPV
+340 AADISEPV

-359 MEFRDSIAEGVLA
+359 VEFRESIREGVLA
-372 WNQSFEKIG
+372 WNESFEKIG

-449 YQRILDNL
+449 VQRILDNL
-457 DFSQVPEH
+457 DFSRIPER
-465 FEPGYCSFGHEL
+465 FEPAWCSFGHEL
-477 HLSQLFGR
+477 HLSQVFGR

-497 EEQLI
+497 EERLI

-527 NMLTLDEIYDP
+527 NMLTPDEIYDP

-553 ADIHIAT
+553 TDVHIAT

-571 QPGPYDDWIVEYSYS
+571 SPGAYDDWIVEYSYS
-586 PALDDSEAE
+586 PPLDDPEAE
-595 SERLREIASRSTEP
+595 LERLREIASRSTEP

-634 DMTSD
+634 DLTSD
-639 PVGYADDRL
+639 PVGYAEERL
-648 NLIEELL
+648 SLIEELL

-663 SEGESWHRLRDAY
+663 AEGESWHRLRDAY
-676 GILLSQFSRSISV
+676 AVLLAQFSRSISV
-689 LAHQIGGVYV
+689 LAHQVGGVYV

-717 LETQQRAMEGI
+717 LETQQRAMDGI

-735 DALEGSEEL
+735 DALEGSGEL

-754 WNFWGQTEDPKVH
+754 WNFWGETEDPKVH
-767 QWLLSVQ
+767 EWLLSVQ
-774 RGVLAHLLHPT
+774 GGVLEHLLHPT

-795 YGNEYALADMM
+795 YGNEYELADVMG
-806 EDLTAAIFD
+806 DLTAAIFD

-827 NLQVEYVSRLTEVVT
+827 NLQVEYVSRLTYIVT
-842 DNDHD
+842 GEEHDH
-847 YPSQAMALY
+847 PSQSMALY
-856 QLREIERMLGGK
+856 QLREIERMLGSK
-868 RSGNVE
+868 RTGNVE
-874 TRAHTRNVLYIIRRA
+874 TRAHTQNILYIIRRA
-889 LEEDA
+889 LEEDV

>member
-1 MPPGEVGVPRR
+1 
-12 TVAAKNGR
+12 
-20 RKNWMLA
+20 
-27 RLDGIFYASLPL
+27 
-39 PEDNDMTHPFRFRF
+39 MTNPFRFRF
-53 VLWLVPLTL
+53 VLCLVPLTL

-69 EAEEAGEDEEE
+69 EADEADEEEEE

-92 DRFDGLFTLYRDR
+92 DRYDGLFTLYRDR
-105 DTGETHMTVLPEHL
+105 DTGETHMAIMPEQL
-119 DREYIYVSV
+119 DREFIYVSV
-128 IGDGVVEGGAFRG
+128 STDGVVEGGTFRG
-141 NYRENRVLSVGR
+141 NYRENSVLSVGR

-163 NAAFYFDPDSPLSR
+163 NTAFFFDPDSPLSR

-182 ISSGLL
+182 ISPGLL
-188 ASQPIL
+188 ASEPIL

-203 LIAVDELFASETLS
+203 LIAADELFASETLS
-217 QVRPSPNPDRDD
+217 QVKPSPNPDRDD
-229 RNRFELGSL
+229 RDRFELGSL

-248 RNYPLNTDVHVEYV
+248 RNYPLNTDVQVEYV

-267 PAVAGDEE
+267 PVASGDEE
-275 VTDSRYVSIYLQ
+275 VTDSRYVSIHLQ

-293 PENGYRPRLT
+293 PENEYQPRIT

-311 EQVTDLTDDSV
+311 EQVTDLTDASV

-334 VKQDPS
+334 VKQDPE
-340 AELSEPV
+340 AAVSEPV

-359 MEFRDSIAEGVLA
+359 MEFRESIREGVLA

-457 DFSQVPEH
+457 DFSRVPER
-465 FEPGYCSFGHEL
+465 FEPGYCSIGHEL

-485 LAVDALQMGSAA
+485 LAVDALQMGSVA
-497 EEQLI
+497 EERLI

-538 EVVAERSLQASVMDY
+538 QVVAERSLQASVMDY
-553 ADIHIAT
+553 TDIHIAT

-571 QPGPYDDWIVEYSYS
+571 KPGPYDDWIVEYSYS
-586 PALDDSEAE
+586 PGLDDPEAE
-595 SERLREIASRSTEP
+595 GERLREIAARSTEP

-620 RAPGWAM
+620 RAPGWAI

-648 NLIEELL
+648 NLIQELL

-663 SEGESWHRLRDAY
+663 TEGESWHQLRDAY

-699 NRSVSGQPG
+699 NRSVSGQAG

-717 LETQQRAMEGI
+717 LQTQRRAMDGI
-728 ALHLLAP
+728 AQHLFAP

-795 YGNEYALADMM
+795 YGNAYALADMM
-806 EDLTAAIFD
+806 DDLTAAIFD

-827 NLQVEYVSRLTEVVT
+827 NLQVEYVSRLTDVVT

-847 YPSQAMALY
+847 YPSQSMALY
-856 QLREIERMLGGK
+856 QLREIERMLRGK

-874 TRAHTRNVLYIIRRA
+874 TRAHTQNILYIIRRA
-889 LEEDA
+889 LEEDV